1 MISPG
6 PRRTASG
13 PTLLK
18 GVNMKNE
25 QTTSM
30 VASHCLP
37 AAWHCRGMLIAIAL
51 MGLTGCAGSR
61 PAEVNEAALHASAQS
76 QETTLA
82 AAEADVAARRYQLA
96 FQRLARLDKAT
107 METTRARYAMAETLL
122 GLDRSHE
129 ALVRF
134 ETLQAD
140 PAFQSRA
147 WQGMGLAHLALGNAG
162 EAETQLDRA
171 VAADASLWRA
181 WAGLGRVH
189 DQQKDWTAAA
199 AAYDQGL
206 KATPGSPMILNN
218 QGMSL
223 LLQHRYAEAAA
234 AFERAIAHDPTL
246 ETARTN
252 LRIALAWQGRYDE
265 ALVGLQPEERANS
278 LNNIGFVAMLRG
290 DHRSAQRYFAEAM
303 EVSPTY
309 HQGAAANLE
318 ALKLLATSKVH
329 VAPQTADAPAP

>member
-1 MISPG
+1 
-6 PRRTASG
+6 
-13 PTLLK
+13 
-18 GVNMKNE
+18 MKNE
-25 QTTSM
+25 QTKSM
-30 VASHCLP
+30 AVGNRVP
-37 AAWHCRGMLIAIAL
+37 AAWQCRGMLIAIAL
-51 MGLTGCAGSR
+51 MGLTGCAGSQP
-61 PAEVNEAALHASAQS
+61 PADEVNEAALRASAQS

-82 AAEADVAARRYQLA
+82 SAAADLAARRYQLA

-107 METTRARYAMAETLL
+107 METTQARYAMAEVLL
-122 GLDRSHE
+122 GLDRPHE

-134 ETLQAD
+134 EALQAD
-140 PAFQSRA
+140 PAVQSRA
-147 WQGMGLAHLALGNAG
+147 WQGMGLAQLAIGNAG

-171 VAADASLWRA
+171 VAADPSLWRA
-181 WAGLGRVH
+181 WAGLGRAH
-189 DQQKDWTAAA
+189 DQQRDWTAAA
-199 AAYDQGL
+199 AAYDRGL
-206 KATPGSPMILNN
+206 KASPGSPVILNN

-234 AFERAIAHDPTL
+234 AFEQAIARDPAL

-290 DHRSAQRYFAEAM
+290 DHRAAQRYFAQAM
-303 EVSPTY
+303 EVSAVY

-318 ALKLLATSKVH
+318 ALKLVASSKTAQI
-329 VAPQTADAPAP
+329 APQTADTPVP